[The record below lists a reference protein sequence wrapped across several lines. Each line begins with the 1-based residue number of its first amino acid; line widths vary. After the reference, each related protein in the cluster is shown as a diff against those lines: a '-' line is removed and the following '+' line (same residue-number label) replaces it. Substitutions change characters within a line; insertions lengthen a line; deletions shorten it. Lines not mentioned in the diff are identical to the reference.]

1 MQVDLWTTVGL
12 CNRWIFQVYV
22 YFLREYSGQSGKRG
36 KKNKRKKEKRA
47 NAFLGPSGRLFKEL
61 GERLVD
67 LERKGLLIVMKRT
80 RSLSLS
86 PIHIVGVRAMKSPC
100 ASFVMRQ

>member
-1 MQVDLWTTVGL
+1 MCTFCMSVP
-12 CNRWIFQVYV
+12 
-22 YFLREYSGQSGKRG
+22 GKVEKEK
-36 KKNKRKKEKRA
+36 KKNKRKKEKGP
-47 NAFLGPSGRLFKEL
+47 NAFLGPSSRLFKEL

-100 ASFVMRQ
+100 ASFVMRR